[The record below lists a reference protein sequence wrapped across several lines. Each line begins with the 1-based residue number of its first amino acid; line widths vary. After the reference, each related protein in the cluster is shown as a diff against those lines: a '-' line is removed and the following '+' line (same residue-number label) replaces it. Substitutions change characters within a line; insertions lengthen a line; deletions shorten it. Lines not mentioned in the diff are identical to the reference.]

1 MSNEQS
7 MKEVMLILQM
17 HQGIEPDHIG
27 VYEGD
32 ADYYIEVKIGEN
44 YVDATLIEKF
54 EEIGLKIHS
63 FQSLNGKYGQSMQ
76 FCLGGNL
83 KS

>member
-1 MSNEQS
+1 MTNEESIKQV
-7 MKEVMLILQM
+7 KLILQM
-17 HQGIEPDHIG
+17 HQGIEPENVG

-32 ADYYIEVKIGEN
+32 ADYYIEVKIKEH

-63 FQSLNGKYGQSMQ
+63 FQSLNGMYGHSMQ
-76 FCLGGNL
+76 FCLGGDL